1 MSKSET
7 ARGSLS
13 CVNIG
18 EKGRVTIEKPKSS
31 DGPKLFTFD
40 FAYGDNT
47 EQSLVY
53 DELGKPLVT
62 RALEGF
68 NGTIFAY
75 GQTGSGKT
83 WSMMGIPSNPGLIPS
98 LNHDL
103 FSRIQGAVDS
113 GTDKEKVMFLVT
125 VTYVEIYNEVLRDLL
140 NPTDQKLEIREST
153 AKGVFI
159 QGVSQVIVKSEE
171 ALMKLVQQGSAV
183 RRVAETKMNS
193 ESSRSH
199 SVFTIKVERRTVITN
214 EDTTKEV
221 LLTSKINLIDL
232 AGSERADK
240 TGATGSTLKEGAAIN
255 KSLMAL
261 GNVIN
266 ALGENATGKSKKH
279 IPYRD
284 SKLTRLLQESLGG
297 NSSTLMLAALSP
309 ADYNYDETMSTLNY
323 AKRAKLIENKVE
335 KNEDVKEKEI
345 RKLKEEID
353 ALKKALEGKGGVG
366 GGGDRGEEPNEE
378 LLAKLKE
385 LESTKNE
392 TWEERE
398 RLAAELEKERQN
410 NINSTM
416 GSVINDIKEKKI
428 AAMKAIKHD
437 QHEKGKA
444 VKQYKELQATV
455 SELKKGLENE
465 MSRYQKKQNQ
475 FDRMEEGREKDSVEE
490 EMAEL
495 LDAIE
500 QGRAELVS
508 ARSKMKDLKLKS
520 EQLEEE
526 IISKRAELVANADLL
541 SQNDNLRKAIQKEEM
556 EKMEAMKEE
565 YLAKELEEERK
576 RMKDS
581 RGVNRKEMIKR
592 LGKMQ
597 VEMKKERSGME
608 TYLQNQVEMMTN
620 EKAQMEAELVKLRA
634 KVGEL
639 EERVVDAESACE
651 EKDEEILGLREKLMD
666 EGRMKRSHANLLH
679 KSLTRE
685 KGLLEMG
692 KREALDDRYHDFA
705 ILMDGFEEE
714 RKLMAK
720 KNQELRLLLQEALD
734 DVVYLSN
741 NRR

>member
-113 GTDKEKVMFLVT
+113 GTDKKKVMFLVT

>member
-1 MSKSET
+1 
-7 ARGSLS
+7 
-13 CVNIG
+13 
-18 EKGRVTIEKPKSS
+18 
-31 DGPKLFTFD
+31 
-40 FAYGDNT
+40 
-47 EQSLVY
+47 
-53 DELGKPLVT
+53 
-62 RALEGF
+62 
-68 NGTIFAY
+68 
-75 GQTGSGKT
+75 
-83 WSMMGIPSNPGLIPS
+83 
-98 LNHDL
+98 
-103 FSRIQGAVDS
+103 
-113 GTDKEKVMFLVT
+113 
-125 VTYVEIYNEVLRDLL
+125 
-140 NPTDQKLEIREST
+140 
-153 AKGVFI
+153 
-159 QGVSQVIVKSEE
+159 
-171 ALMKLVQQGSAV
+171 
-183 RRVAETKMNS
+183 
-193 ESSRSH
+193 
-199 SVFTIKVERRTVITN
+199 
-214 EDTTKEV
+214 
-221 LLTSKINLIDL
+221 
-232 AGSERADK
+232 
-240 TGATGSTLKEGAAIN
+240 
-255 KSLMAL
+255 
-261 GNVIN
+261 
-266 ALGENATGKSKKH
+266 
-279 IPYRD
+279 
-284 SKLTRLLQESLGG
+284 
-297 NSSTLMLAALSP
+297 
-309 ADYNYDETMSTLNY
+309 
-323 AKRAKLIENKVE
+323 
-335 KNEDVKEKEI
+335 
-345 RKLKEEID
+345 
-353 ALKKALEGKGGVG
+353 
-366 GGGDRGEEPNEE
+366 
-378 LLAKLKE
+378 
-385 LESTKNE
+385 
-392 TWEERE
+392 
-398 RLAAELEKERQN
+398 
-410 NINSTM
+410 
-416 GSVINDIKEKKI
+416 
-428 AAMKAIKHD
+428 
-437 QHEKGKA
+437 
-444 VKQYKELQATV
+444 
-455 SELKKGLENE
+455 
-465 MSRYQKKQNQ
+465 
-475 FDRMEEGREKDSVEE
+475 MEEGREKDSVEE

-565 YLAKELEEERK
+565 YLAKEHEEERK